1 MIKRLLKFGIYISIL
16 LFILAFYLSYFGVE
30 TNKFNHL
37 IDERISKIDPN
48 LEALVLKEE
57 DIEKIKS

>member
-37 IDERISKIDPN
+37 IE
-48 LEALVLKEE
+48 KEFQKL
-57 DIEKIKS
+57 IQI